1 MNMRI
6 ASITACNAEF
16 FFYSYL
22 GLLPLQSTKFSKYL
36 SQIMS
41 DSYVRRHAAELKE
54 GRIKHLKGNKSP
66 CKLHNR
72 YNRVIKAYQR
82 STSNIPD

>member
-54 GRIKHLKGNKSP
+54 GRIKLERKQKP
-66 CKLHNR
+66 LQAAQQ
-72 YNRVIKAYQR
+72 VQ
-82 STSNIPD
+82 